1 MDPTSVRFLDYS
13 KAVIPTTGQTTLQC
27 TRRGGPYEI
36 VVQIITA
43 QHYYAPLLGLADST
57 RIGIINY
64 DVDTVNQL
72 EASQTSP
79 PLGELTLDY
88 IKVANPELFE
98 DLGKLISK
106 MHSKPLS

>member
-1 MDPTSVRFLDYS
+1 M
-13 KAVIPTTGQTTLQC
+13 
-27 TRRGGPYEI
+27 
-36 VVQIITA
+36 
-43 QHYYAPLLGLADST
+43 PLLRLADST

-98 DLGKLISK
+98 D
-106 MHSKPLS
+106 